1 MVGRTYK
8 KKAKVVIGQ
17 DTGLN
22 GTGKLKEYLIERC
35 LIAIFI
41 AFFGRLQMELEVFCG
56 AANIMITKS
65 VEEQ

>member
-1 MVGRTYK
+1 MVDRTYIEK
-8 KKAKVVIGQ
+8 VKSCNRARYWLNWDREAKGIF
-17 DTGLN
+17 
-22 GTGKLKEYLIERC
+22 IERC

-41 AFFGRLQMELEVFCG
+41 DFFGRLQMELEVFCG